1 MHITVAGKQVETGE
15 ALKVHATEGLKNVA
29 RKYFDHALDAQVIFA
44 RNRSFFTCGITIHA
58 GRGLTVR
65 GEGEGPDA
73 HRAFDVAAEHIAKRL
88 RRYRRRVNEH
98 SRHLAEERLPAEAET
113 ARQVILAGPVEE
125 PEEEEEVSNLVEAH
139 PEDGTVADG
148 LTAKEH
154 DDLLEKQDGG
164 GAIIAETPT
173 EISHLTVSEA
183 VMRLDLGQMPVMMFR
198 NRASGQL
205 NVVYRRPDGHVGWID
220 TAAVAG

>member
-1 MHITVAGKQVETGE
+1 MHITVAGKQVETGD
-15 ALKVHATEGLKNVA
+15 ALKVHVSDGLKAVTK
-29 RKYFDHALDAQVIFA
+29 KYFDHALEARVTFA
-44 RNRSFFTCGITIHA
+44 KNRSFFTCAIDVHA
-58 GRGLTVR
+58 SRGLSVR

-73 HRAFDVAAEHIAKRL
+73 HRAFDVASEHIAKRL

-98 SRHLAEERLPAEAET
+98 ARDMADERLPITAET

-125 PEEEEEVSNLVEAH
+125 PDDEDGETLVETH
-139 PEDGTVADG
+139 PDDGTVADG

-154 DDLLEKQDGG
+154 DDLLHKQDGG

-173 EISHLTVSEA
+173 EISRLTVSEA
-183 VMRLDLGQMPVMMFR
+183 VMRLDLGHLPVMMFR